1 MATASPT
8 LPDPLVTLR
17 AITRGTPVRAINAGQ
32 IIIGPFW
39 ALNEATDPPRAQIG
53 GSMWPVDRFT
63 ALAVLDKIS
72 SPDRSPRPQP
82 GSVGLW
88 AGLDRTWDARLAKP
102 TADLAILGTLA
113 WLKDDFDAVLS
124 RQGNNMDPTPI
135 RNLLLPDT
143 AGLGTWSTRVYASS
157 RLTEHLP
164 LPEDLRAVILDG
176 SAAIKYIQYIE
187 SPVVVCV
194 VDRSVADET
203 AAEIVVQLRNSRGEP
218 VSLPQDLNWHAPAGL
233 EALAFSVP
241 L

>member
-1 MATASPT
+1 MASASPT
-8 LPDPLVTLR
+8 LDAPLVTLR
-17 AITRGTPVRAINAGQ
+17 TITPGTPVRAINAHQ
-32 IIIGPFW
+32 IITGPFW
-39 ALNEATDPPRAQIG
+39 ALDETASPPRAQIG

-63 ALAVLDKIS
+63 ALAVLDEIS
-72 SPDRSPRPQP
+72 SPDRWPRPQP

-88 AGLDRTWDARLAKP
+88 AGLDRNWDARLAYP
-102 TADLAILGTLA
+102 TADLAILGTFA
-113 WLKDDFDAVLS
+113 WLKDDFDAVLG
-124 RQGNNMDPTPI
+124 RQGNDLDPTPI

-164 LPEDLRAVILDG
+164 LPEALRAVILDG

-194 VDRSVADET
+194 IDRSVTDET

-218 VSLPQDLNWHAPAGL
+218 VSLPGDLNWLPSAGL
-233 EALAFSVP
+233 EALAFTVP